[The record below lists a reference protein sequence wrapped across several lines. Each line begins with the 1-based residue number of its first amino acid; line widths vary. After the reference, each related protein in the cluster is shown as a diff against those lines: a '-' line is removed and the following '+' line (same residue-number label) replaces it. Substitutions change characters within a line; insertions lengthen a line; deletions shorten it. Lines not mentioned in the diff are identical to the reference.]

1 MCKGFEEA
9 FLLGMKA
16 EVGEWF
22 NPSLPVHQTGIIQT
36 KKDKQHTGYV
46 NDPDDAGGETKYG
59 IAANHNPGINIATLT
74 LQSSKK
80 IYESKYWIPNHCPD
94 LPYPLNV
101 VHFDAVINNGP
112 VNAAKFI
119 QRALG
124 VKDDGVIGPKT
135 MAAVKAI
142 VDVKAF
148 CITTLEKR
156 DNFFRAI
163 VAAKPKQAKYLNGW
177 LNRTARVRK
186 WLQQA

>member
-1 MCKGFEEA
+1 MSKAFEEA
-9 FLLGMKA
+9 FILAMKA
-16 EVGEWF
+16 EVGEF
-22 NPSLPVHQTGIIQT
+22 FDPAYPALKTGMYVT
-36 KKDKQHTGYV
+36 KKDKKMAGYV
-46 NDPDDAGGETKYG
+46 NDPDDTGGLTVMG